1 MAFEA
6 LFTPLALKGLTLRN
20 RIVMP
25 PMNTNF
31 ANADGSVSD
40 RFTRYYVERGR
51 GGAALLIVSSAYVD
65 PAARKR
71 MGALLLHDDGFI
83 PGLRAFTGAVH
94 ATGARVLQQ
103 LNHNGRLLT
112 SSRELKTAATSGA
125 VGPSAIPHLTTGQV
139 PRVLTVEEIQEL
151 VEKFGQ
157 AARRAREAG
166 FDGVE
171 IHGCH
176 GYLLNQFFSC
186 YSNRRTDD
194 YGGSL
199 ENRMRFPL
207 EVYRRVRELTGDAF
221 LVSYRVSGR
230 EFAPVETPLPDVIA
244 FSRRLAEEGVDLLHV
259 SAGNSETP
267 DMVLRMIPP
276 GSTPR
281 ACYADLEATVRA
293 NVRVPVIA
301 VGRITTPE
309 VAEEVLR
316 TGKAD
321 LVATG
326 RALIADPEWPA
337 KAQRGEPDRIRR
349 CMGCNQGCMERL
361 TQEKD
366 IRCLHNP
373 EVGREGELSPARER
387 KTVWVIGG
395 GPAGLQAAATAASR
409 GHHVELYERQDRLGG
424 QGLLAAVP
432 PGKEE
437 FSAVTEFLVR
447 EVERLGVS
455 VHLNAEVTADM
466 VLRGRP
472 EAAIV
477 ATGCV
482 PAIPRI
488 PRLDGAK
495 VETAWDVLQGKVVGR
510 RVVVAGGGL
519 VGVETALFL
528 CGLGKEVTL
537 VEMLDDVAGDAGPLN
552 RARLK
557 RALAETDI
565 QVRCRTE
572 LRCIAPGGAVVRGAA
587 GEEELPADAVVL
599 ALGVRSTDGLFRALE
614 GQVPG
619 LHAIGDCVSPR
630 NLMEAIH
637 EGFDVAAAL

>member
-6 LFTPLALKGLTLRN
+6 LFTPLAVKGVTLRN
-20 RIVMP
+20 RVVMP

-83 PGLRAFTGAVH
+83 PGLRAFTDAVH
-94 ATGARVLQQ
+94 STGARVLQQ

-112 SSRELKTAATSGA
+112 SSRELRTAATSGA
-125 VGPSAIPHLTTGQV
+125 VGPSAVPHLTTGQV
-139 PRVLTVEEIQEL
+139 PRVLTVEEIREL

-194 YGGSL
+194 YGGTL

-221 LVSYRVSGR
+221 LVSFRVSGR
-230 EFAPVETPLPDVIA
+230 EYAPVETPLPDVIA
-244 FSRRLAEEGVDLLHV
+244 FSRRLAQEGVDLLHV

-281 ACYADLEATVRA
+281 ACYADLAAAVRA

-309 VAEEVLR
+309 VAEQILR
-316 TGKAD
+316 AGKAD

-326 RALIADPEWPA
+326 RALIADPYWPA
-337 KAQRGEPDRIRR
+337 KAERGEPERIRR
-349 CMGCNQGCMERL
+349 CIGCNQGCMERL

-366 IRCLHNP
+366 IRCLYNP
-373 EVGREGELSPARER
+373 EVGREGELSPAREP

-395 GPAGLQAAATAASR
+395 GPAGLQAAATAAAR
-409 GHHVELYERQDRLGG
+409 GHDVKLYEKRDRLGG

-455 VHLNAEVTADM
+455 VHLGAEVTADM

-482 PAIPRI
+482 PAVPGI
-488 PRLDGAK
+488 PRLDGANA
-495 VETAWDVLQGKVVGR
+495 EMAWDVLQGKAVGR

-537 VEMLDDVAGDAGPLN
+537 VEVLDDVAGDAGPLN

-572 LRCIAPGGAVVRGAA
+572 LRCIGPGGAVVRGDA
-587 GEEELPADAVVL
+587 GEEELPADTVVL
-599 ALGVRSTDGLFRALE
+599 ALGARSTDGLFRALE
-614 GQVPG
+614 GPVPG

-637 EGFDVAAAL
+637 EGFDVAATL